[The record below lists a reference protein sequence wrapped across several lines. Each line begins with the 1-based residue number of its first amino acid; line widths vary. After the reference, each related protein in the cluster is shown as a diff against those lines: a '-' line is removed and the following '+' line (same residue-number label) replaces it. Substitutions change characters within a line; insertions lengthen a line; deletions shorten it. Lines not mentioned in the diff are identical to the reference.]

1 MDPHTHAVPEDARA
15 SDAVVSDAAVSGAG
29 AGFEA
34 FDEFAPSGLAP
45 LDPTDAFNLHRAI
58 NERRAQ
64 VENPELLKHLRSL

>member
-15 SDAVVSDAAVSGAG
+15 SDAVVSDTT
-29 AGFEA
+29 GFEA
-34 FDEFAPSGLAP
+34 FEQLAP

-64 VENPELLKHLRSL
+64 VENAALLKHLRSL